1 MNANVAAQV
10 RLHHHQR
17 PFFCSIKCSSS
28 LKGLKSHIILIRS
41 SSISIARASFCCCC
55 LLDDDDD
62 DDGFFKNHHLSVKL

>member
-28 LKGLKSHIILIRS
+28 LKGLITYNTLRS
-41 SSISIARASFCCCC
+41 SSSSIARASFCCCC
-55 LLDDDDD
+55 LLDDDYD